1 MHEIDLNNFS
11 IHTDLVFDDILDD
24 DTKKKV
30 FYKKKDF
37 GSGVFV
43 EEVKIPKDLENIIKK
58 RAGRYK
64 MISFVDITDRDNFN
78 VVLNVFKDEF
88 SLLLNEIG
96 FKKNMKVLVVGLGNY
111 KSTPD
116 AVGPRT
122 LKNIL
127 VTSHLFS
134 LGEVEDGYCDVS
146 IFEPFVTGETGIDTR
161 DIICALKDK
170 IKPDLIIFVDA
181 LATVAIDRVNRSIQ
195 LSDSGINPGSGVCN
209 ARGVLD
215 SNFLGCEVIVVGIP
229 TVMDSLTIVSDTI
242 NYMFKKFSYEKKKKS
257 PIDKMKVSVDYSQSK
272 DELSLEEKE
281 KLFGIVGTLDDDKM
295 RQLLF
300 EVLSPL
306 KYNFMVTTKEIDY
319 FVDKISLLIGKGI
332 NMSLHNV
339 DF

>member
-1 MHEIDLNNFS
+1 MHEIELENFH

-24 DTKKKV
+24 ELKKKV
-30 FYKKKDF
+30 LYKKKDF
-37 GSGVFV
+37 GDGVLV
-43 EEVKIPKDLENIIKK
+43 EEVKITKDLEDVIKK

-64 MISFVDITDRDNFN
+64 MISFIDITDKDNFN
-78 VVLNVFKDEF
+78 LVLNVFKDEL
-88 SLLLNEIG
+88 SILLREIG
-96 FKKNMKVLVVGLGNY
+96 FERHMKVLVVGLGNY

-116 AVGPRT
+116 AVGPKT

-134 LGEVEDGYCDVS
+134 LGEVEEGYCNVS

-170 IKPDLIIFVDA
+170 VKPDLIIFVDA
-181 LATVAIDRVNRSIQ
+181 LATVAIDRVNKSIQ
-195 LSDSGINPGSGVCN
+195 LSDSGINPGSGVNN
-209 ARGVLD
+209 ARGILD
-215 SNFLGCEVIVVGIP
+215 SVFLGCKVIVVGIP

-257 PIDKMKVSVDYSQSK
+257 LLDKMKMSVDYSSSK
-272 DELSLEEKE
+272 DNLSREEKE
-281 KLFGIVGTLDDDKM
+281 KLFGIVGTLDDEAM

-332 NMSLHNV
+332 NKALHDV
-339 DF
+339 EI